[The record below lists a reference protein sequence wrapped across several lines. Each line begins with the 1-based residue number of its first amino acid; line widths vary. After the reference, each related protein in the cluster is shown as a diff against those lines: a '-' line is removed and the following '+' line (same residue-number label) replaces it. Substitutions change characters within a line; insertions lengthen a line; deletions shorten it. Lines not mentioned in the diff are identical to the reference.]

1 MPHTRPWTGP
11 IVGFRSADVAPPEFI
26 QLGDKR
32 LTKPPSYL
40 WCLRTTVLQLLEKPG
55 THPRSWLLAAF
66 SSLPTSPAAVVR
78 RRNSPPPRLHLSP
91 CTSRFLPG
99 ASHSHT
105 GSCALLAARVRPQP
119 RGPLTIPQV
128 PGTWLGIG
136 SSVSSSHTH
145 PPVTSSSSSA
155 QPWPRLR
162 LLPRTLARSH
172 SPSCQ
177 LRLLLLA
184 SETRP
189 PTGAHQACQSI
200 LRHALADPPSLPLRC
215 PFPSTHASAPQAR
228 DLGRASSPPRTV
240 PQLLNKPPVPPLR
253 C

>member
-11 IVGFRSADVAPPEFI
+11 IVGFRSTDVAPPEFI
-26 QLGDKR
+26 QRGDKR

-55 THPRSWLLAAF
+55 THPRSWRLAAF
-66 SSLPTSPAAVVR
+66 SSLPTSPAAAVR

-119 RGPLTIPQV
+119 SGPLTIPQV

-145 PPVTSSSSSA
+145 PPVCHLLVLQRPTLASSA
-155 QPWPRLR
+155 SPPAHA
-162 LLPRTLARSH
+162 RTL
-172 SPSCQ
+172 
-177 LRLLLLA
+177 
-184 SETRP
+184 T
-189 PTGAHQACQSI
+189 
-200 LRHALADPPSLPLRC
+200 LPFM
-215 PFPSTHASAPQAR
+215 P
-228 DLGRASSPPRTV
+228 ASSPAPG
-240 PQLLNKPPVPPLR
+240 L
-253 C
+253 